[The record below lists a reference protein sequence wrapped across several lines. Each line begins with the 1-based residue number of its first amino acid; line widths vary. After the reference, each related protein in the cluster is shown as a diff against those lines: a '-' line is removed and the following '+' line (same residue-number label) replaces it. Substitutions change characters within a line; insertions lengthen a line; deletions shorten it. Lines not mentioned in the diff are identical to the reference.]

1 MLIRIS
7 EYSEY
12 LAESVDKHIS
22 YTVYLKTLDK
32 TLNIL
37 GISQEGLDKSTLNT

>member
-1 MLIRIS
+1 MLRID

-22 YTVYLKTLDK
+22 YTYIAESLDK
-32 TLNIL
+32 TF
-37 GISQEGLDKSTLNT
+37 